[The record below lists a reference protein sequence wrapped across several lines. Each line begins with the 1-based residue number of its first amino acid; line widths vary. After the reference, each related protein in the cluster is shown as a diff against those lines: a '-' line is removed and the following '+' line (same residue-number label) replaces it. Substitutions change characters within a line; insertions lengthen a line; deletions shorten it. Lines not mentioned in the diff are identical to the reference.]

1 LTEHFFTSFLANFYQ
16 NKHIF
21 AKNTIMTSTEIQN
34 SLIRDILTIQNPQVL
49 KKLKVFLMQI
59 VEEEKVVISDYDKK
73 IIETGISQV
82 NEGLFFTDEEVI
94 QKTNKWLGE

>member
-1 LTEHFFTSFLANFYQ
+1 
-16 NKHIF
+16 
-21 AKNTIMTSTEIQN
+21 
-34 SLIRDILTIQNPQVL
+34 
-49 KKLKVFLMQI
+49 MQI
-59 VEEEKVVISDYDKK
+59 VEEEKVIFSDYEKR

>member
-1 LTEHFFTSFLANFYQ
+1 
-16 NKHIF
+16 
-21 AKNTIMTSTEIQN
+21 MTSTEIQN

-59 VEEEKVVISDYDKK
+59 VEEEKVIFSDYEKRV
-73 IIETGISQV
+73 IETGISQV

-94 QKTNKWLGE
+94 EKTNKWLGE

>member
-1 LTEHFFTSFLANFYQ
+1 
-16 NKHIF
+16 
-21 AKNTIMTSTEIQN
+21 MTSTEIQN

>member
-1 LTEHFFTSFLANFYQ
+1 MSELFFTSCLANFHQ

-21 AKNTIMTSTEIQN
+21 VKNTIMTSTEIQN

-59 VEEEKVVISDYDKK
+59 VEEEKVIFSDYEKRV
-73 IIETGISQV
+73 IETGISQV

-94 QKTNKWLGE
+94 EKTNKWLGE

>member
-1 LTEHFFTSFLANFYQ
+1 
-16 NKHIF
+16 
-21 AKNTIMTSTEIQN
+21 MTSIEIQN

-59 VEEEKVVISDYDKK
+59 VEEEKVIFSDYEKR

>member
-1 LTEHFFTSFLANFYQ
+1 
-16 NKHIF
+16 
-21 AKNTIMTSTEIQN
+21 MTSTEIQN
-34 SLIRDILTIQNPQVL
+34 SLIRDILSIQNPIIL

-59 VEEEKVVISDYDKK
+59 VKEEKVIFSDYEKN

-94 QKTNKWLGE
+94 EKTNKWLGE